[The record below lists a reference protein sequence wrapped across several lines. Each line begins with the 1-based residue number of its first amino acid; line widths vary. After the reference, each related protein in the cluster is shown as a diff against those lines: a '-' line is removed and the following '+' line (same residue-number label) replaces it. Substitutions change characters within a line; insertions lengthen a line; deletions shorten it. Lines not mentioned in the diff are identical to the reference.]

1 MEGTRLTAFLEGM
14 GAHCG
19 ASGTSG
25 AFGAFANGAHASL
38 RSKSLPQRKCCSE
51 GLLGALDATVRS
63 AKGKAECW
71 DSRRQLWAFAE
82 VVYNGTDGAHSQLPA
97 SALAKR
103 FGEVPGV
110 VLVDLGRIGVH
121 PRRPFAKDSTPTR
134 LCRRWAA
141 GSACL
146 DSSRALQ
153 YVRQC
158 A

>member
-1 MEGTRLTAFLEGM
+1 MHTAEHLEHLEHSEHLPTEPM
-14 GAHCG
+14 PAYEASHCLNESVAPKG
-19 ASGTSG
+19 SWVPWMQQSV
-25 AFGAFANGAHASL
+25 L
-38 RSKSLPQRKCCSE
+38 RRE
-51 GLLGALDATVRS
+51 
-63 AKGKAECW
+63 KAECW